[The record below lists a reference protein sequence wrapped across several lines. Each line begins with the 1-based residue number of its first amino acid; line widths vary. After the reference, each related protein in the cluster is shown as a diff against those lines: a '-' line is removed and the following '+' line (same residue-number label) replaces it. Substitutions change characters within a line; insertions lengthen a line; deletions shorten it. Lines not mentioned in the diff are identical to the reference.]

1 MSVVVSFTNEERQ
14 EITKKVIPDLFMDLK
29 NIQDEELFKYTI
41 DLFDGKFNIDR
52 NLSIL
57 DIYFDKIQEVLLQY
71 DSVYKRMSIFNSV
84 YKTSK
89 RFGLDFPLFPDIAKR
104 LFDHKYLAEDDYNL
118 YDPNSISTPD
128 DIDTI
133 RQNILEASQYDWI
146 LEGYVG
152 NWRYLG
158 KCKTCGEDIKLP
170 YDRFYYYYNKVKY
183 EKNYHYPCHCDHC
196 RKLKRQK
203 KIIKL
208 VHRNPDGSPLTPKQH
223 KTIKKNNKFL
233 KNYLGMMTFLR
244 EKRNQSI

>member
-14 EITKKVIPDLFMDLK
+14 KVTKKVIPDLFMDLK
-29 NIQDEELFKYTI
+29 NIQDEEAFKYNI
-41 DLFDGKFNIDR
+41 DL
-52 NLSIL
+52 
-57 DIYFDKIQEVLLQY
+57 FDKIQEVLLQY
-71 DSVYKRMSIFNSV
+71 DSVYKRMSIFNSI

-89 RFGLDFPLFPDIAKR
+89 RFGLDFPSFPDIAKK

-118 YDPNSISTPD
+118 YDPNSISTPE

-133 RQNILEASQYDWI
+133 RQNILEASKYDWM

-152 NWRYLG
+152 DWRYLG
-158 KCKTCGEDIKLP
+158 KCKTCGKDIKLS

-183 EKNYHYPCHCDHC
+183 EKNYHYPCHCDRC

-208 VHRNPDGSPLTPKQH
+208 VHRNLDGSPLTPKQH
-223 KTIKKNNKFL
+223 KIIKRNNKFL
-233 KNYLGMMTFLR
+233 KSCIKSYQNKNL
-244 EKRNQSI
+244 